1 LPSHSTAG
9 VRWQKITAAKPA
21 NRGEEQMSKI
31 IGIDLGTTNS
41 VVAVMEGGEPTVI
54 TNSEGGRTTPSVVAF
69 AKDGNRLVGQVAKRQ
84 AVTNPENTV
93 YSIKRFMGR
102 RYNEVSEEIKQ
113 VPYKVQSAGNGDVRV
128 AAGEKDWSPPEIS
141 AMVLQ
146 KLKQAAE
153 DYLGGKVQKAV
164 ITVPA
169 YFNDAQRQATKDAGK
184 IAGLEVMRIV
194 NEPTAAALAYGLDK
208 KKDETIAVFDFGGGT
223 FDISVLEVG
232 EGVVEVKSTNGD
244 THLGGDDIDEALIK
258 WIIEEFK
265 KDQGIDLAGDK
276 MALQRLKE
284 AAEKAKIELSSAME
298 TEINLPF
305 ITADAS
311 GPKHLVMKLTRAK
324 FEALVEPILKRLMP
338 PVEQAIKDAGI
349 EAGKIDEVVLVGGST
364 RIPKVQEMVKSFFGK
379 DPNKSV
385 NPDEVVAVGA
395 AVQASVLAGEKTDI
409 LLLDVTPLSLGIET
423 LGGVSTRLIERNT
436 TIPTRKSEIFS
447 TASDNQTSVEVH
459 VLQGE
464 RSMAADN
471 KTLGKFHLV
480 GIPPAPRG
488 VPQVEVTFD
497 IDANGIVNVSAK
509 DLGTGREQ
517 KITITAS
524 SGLSKDEIDRMMR
537 DAEAHAGEDAQKKE
551 TIEARNRLDGL
562 TYQVEKTFNDNRDK
576 LDAGAATEVE
586 EALKAAKTSLESND
600 ANAMNDAFNRL
611 QTASHKLAEALYKGS
626 AGDGEAQAAGASAG
640 DGGPTP
646 NAGGDDNVIDAE
658 YVDVDED
665 KK

>member
-1 LPSHSTAG
+1 
-9 VRWQKITAAKPA
+9 
-21 NRGEEQMSKI
+21 MSKI

-41 VVAVMEGGEPTVI
+41 VVAVMEGGEPVVI
-54 TNSEGGRTTPSVVAF
+54 TNEEGGRTTPSVVAF
-69 AKDGNRLVGQVAKRQ
+69 TKDGNRLVGQVAKRQ

-102 RYNEVSEEIKQ
+102 RFEEVSEEKKQ
-113 VPYKVQSAGNGDVRV
+113 VPYKAERAGNGDVRV
-128 AAGEKDWSPPEIS
+128 AAGGKDYSPPEIS
-141 AMVLQ
+141 AMILQ
-146 KLKQAAE
+146 KLKKAAE
-153 DYLGGKVQKAV
+153 DYLGAKVDRAV

-208 KKDETIAVFDFGGGT
+208 KKDEMIAVFDFGGGT

-244 THLGGDDIDEALIK
+244 THLGGDDVDEALIK

-265 KDQGIDLAGDK
+265 RDQGIDLSQDK

-284 AAEKAKIELSSAME
+284 AAEKAKIELSSAMQ
-298 TEINLPF
+298 TDVNLPF

-311 GPKHLVMKLTRAK
+311 GPKHLNMSLTRSK
-324 FEALVEPILKRLMP
+324 FEQLVDPILQRLMP
-338 PVEQAIKDAGI
+338 PVEQAIKDAGLTKDKI
-349 EAGKIDEVVLVGGST
+349 EEIVLVGGST
-364 RIPKVQEMVKSFFGK
+364 RIPKVQEMVKNYFGK
-379 DPNKSV
+379 EPNKTV
-385 NPDEVVAVGA
+385 NPDEVVALGA
-395 AVQASVLAGEKTDI
+395 AVQAGVLGGEKTDI

-423 LGGVSTRLIERNT
+423 LGGVATKLIERNT

-459 VLQGE
+459 VIQGE
-464 RSMAADN
+464 RPMAADN

-488 VPQVEVTFD
+488 MPQVEVTFD

-524 SGLSKDEIDRMMR
+524 SGLSKDEIDRMMK
-537 DAEAHAGEDAQKKE
+537 DADAHSADDAKRREA
-551 TIEARNRLDGL
+551 IEAKNRLDGL
-562 TYQVEKTFNDNRDK
+562 VYQVEKTFNENKEK
-576 LDAGAATEVE
+576 LDTASATEIE
-586 EALKAAKTSLESND
+586 EALSESRTALNSND
-600 ANAMNDAFNRL
+600 AEPMNNAFNRL
-611 QTASHKLAEALYKGS
+611 QTASHKLAEVLYNQQGGSGGQTTGDEQASS
-626 AGDGEAQAAGASAG
+626 AGAGASG
-640 DGGPTP
+640 STGG
-646 NAGGDDNVIDAE
+646 NAGGGADDVIDAE
-658 YVDVDED
+658 YVDVDND